1 MKPRHY
7 PCPAISL
14 GHLRATINPSC
25 FKGLRVQREHPL
37 ACTQLSQAPCRWD
50 LLSLRHVGGALQLPP
65 SAFQA
70 REFLTCITVTAG
82 LGQACLHTAT
92 LLLLLLWVPP
102 SRQGCVYV
110 GVSASASAPE
120 PQETGLR
127 TLRCLRYVSWNVTR
141 LHPRAVTLPRNCVR
155 CWGPGFVLHTPCSP
169 LSCSR
174 TWLFSHTTSL
184 NELCFFL
191 EGIFFFSLQFLEK

>member
-1 MKPRHY
+1 MGSALIKARGRSPTT
-7 PCPAISL
+7 PTLCFPSP
-14 GHLRATINPSC
+14 GVSHLHHCYCWARPS
-25 FKGLRVQREHPL
+25 
-37 ACTQLSQAPCRWD
+37 
-50 LLSLRHVGGALQLPP
+50 LPP
-65 SAFQA
+65 HCHSVAPPPLGPSQQA
-70 REFLTCITVTAG
+70 GV
-82 LGQACLHTAT
+82 
-92 LLLLLLWVPP
+92 
-102 SRQGCVYV
+102 CVW
-110 GVSASASAPE
+110 GEVSASASAPE